1 MQELQPWVEGEK
13 HACAISKESD
23 MILCNRRYVLCVCV
37 RREERRETQDRLDE
51 MKILKKMYITKE
63 INRLVTKYEED
74 ALYSQPL
81 SSLTTKAHGSWGMWK
96 LISYVL

>member
-1 MQELQPWVEGEK
+1 MVIGLEKSLIVPERRVQELQPWVEGEK

-51 MKILKKMYITKE
+51 MKILKKIVYYKG
-63 INRLVTKYEED
+63 D
-74 ALYSQPL
+74 
-81 SSLTTKAHGSWGMWK
+81 
-96 LISYVL
+96 